1 MIYNKHLTEFAAPLA
16 KKREVD
22 MQAERAVEERRRV
35 MTHQMIEQQRMA
47 QNEVMNNY
55 KGVLQG
61 QIAQHENIKMSV
73 QQERA
78 A

>member
-16 KKREVD
+16 KKREQD
-22 MQAERAVEERRRV
+22 IAQERALEERRRV

-61 QIAQHENIKMSV
+61 QIQQHEAAKQNQV
-73 QQERA
+73 QERLA
-78 A
+78 